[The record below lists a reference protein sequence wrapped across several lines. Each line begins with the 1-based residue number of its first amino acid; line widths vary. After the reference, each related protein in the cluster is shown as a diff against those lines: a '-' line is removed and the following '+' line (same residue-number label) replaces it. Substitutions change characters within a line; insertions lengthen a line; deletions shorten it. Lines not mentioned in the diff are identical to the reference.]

1 MRKKK
6 DILRIMMFIYSTLF
20 YLCRKQRY
28 ENNMNPLFDKPFT
41 FDRVIRI
48 VFGIL
53 VISGIIYL
61 IALLRNALLPFLIA
75 WLLAYMMQPFVKFF
89 QYKLCFKSRILS
101 IMAVLV
107 TLGLLITLLIVMVVP
122 SIAAEADKTLELIRT
137 HDPGEGHVPLIPHS
151 WMEYLESNV
160 NFAQIME
167 LLSKENLLKAVKQI
181 APQLWSILSNTFS
194 ILFSITIVFVILL
207 YFIFILLDYEKIAN
221 GGSDLIPERYR
232 PFLQGLAE
240 DVEYSMN
247 RYFRGQSLI
256 ALSVGILLASGFKI
270 INFPLAVTL
279 GLFIG
284 VLNLIPYMQA
294 IGIIPMILLSLLRSA
309 ETGENFWLIFG
320 LAILVL
326 GIVQCIQD
334 LYLTPRIMGKAM
346 GLNPAII
353 LLSLSIWGT
362 ILGFIGLII
371 ALPLTTLCLSY
382 YKRFILHEY
391 NELDSRSLA
400 HHPKQ
405 EEINS
410 DLIAKK

>member
-1 MRKKK
+1 
-6 DILRIMMFIYSTLF
+6 
-20 YLCRKQRY
+20 
-28 ENNMNPLFDKPFT
+28 
-41 FDRVIRI
+41 
-48 VFGIL
+48 
-53 VISGIIYL
+53 
-61 IALLRNALLPFLIA
+61 
-75 WLLAYMMQPFVKFF
+75 
-89 QYKLCFKSRILS
+89 
-101 IMAVLV
+101 
-107 TLGLLITLLIVMVVP
+107 
-122 SIAAEADKTLELIRT
+122 
-137 HDPGEGHVPLIPHS
+137 
-151 WMEYLESNV
+151 
-160 NFAQIME
+160 
-167 LLSKENLLKAVKQI
+167 
-181 APQLWSILSNTFS
+181 
-194 ILFSITIVFVILL
+194 
-207 YFIFILLDYEKIAN
+207 
-221 GGSDLIPERYR
+221 
-232 PFLQGLAE
+232 
-240 DVEYSMN
+240 MN

-256 ALSVGILLASGFKI
+256 ALSVGVLLAIGFKI

-320 LAILVL
+320 MAILVL

-382 YKRFILHEY
+382 YKRFILHED
-391 NELDSRSLA
+391 NELDPGNLA
-400 HHPKQ
+400 HQPKR
-405 EEINS
+405 EKINS